1 MTDVPSL
8 QDGWTPLHQ
17 AASVGHAKVVQ
28 MLLDAEA
35 DKEAKDTVR
44 GAGDAT
50 QG

>member
-1 MTDVPSL
+1 MTDAPSL

-17 AASVGHAKVVQ
+17 AALAGHAEVVQ

-35 DKEAKDTVR
+35 DTEAKHAVR

>member
-1 MTDVPSL
+1 MTDAPSL
-8 QDGWTPLHQ
+8 QGGGTPLHL
-17 AASVGHAKVVQ
+17 AAFNGHDEVVQ

-35 DKEAKDTVR
+35 DKEAKDKVR

>member
-8 QDGWTPLHQ
+8 QNGDTPLHQ
-17 AASVGHAKVVQ
+17 AASVGHAEVVR
-28 MLLDAEA
+28 MLLDAKA

-44 GAGDAT
+44 GARDAT